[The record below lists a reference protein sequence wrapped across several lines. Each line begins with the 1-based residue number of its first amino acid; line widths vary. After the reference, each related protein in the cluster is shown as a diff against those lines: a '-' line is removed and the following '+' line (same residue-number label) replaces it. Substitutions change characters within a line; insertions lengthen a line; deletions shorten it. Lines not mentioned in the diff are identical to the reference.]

1 MVTNILLRMVHI
13 EMLSSY
19 QTRDIMD
26 FIHSFDKYDSSEW
39 DQIWFE
45 EGQLPISTHRIWID
59 GLVRWFNIRGI
70 NTTKFLDT
78 MVKRLEKSEIIP
90 ARPIL
95 RSYLGFVSQF
105 YTCSDIRELCLQLL
119 PKRQAF
125 LSNATVIKGKDKG
138 ATRND
143 FVVMKCKDE
152 ERLATNYMPWINF
165 IIQNSPIF
173 LNAPAFEDVSLC
185 ASQNSA
191 VLTLDGRATVDID
204 GKIVS
209 VNGKAIGEVVPFAD
223 CLKRNEISWDNDYE
237 QTMECVHI
245 KENFV
250 DEKTGVTLLYKDCY
264 YGAPVNISNV
274 TYKTGVKVEDPMAK
288 LLSSVVRQEFDVWKP
303 LQHAHEDLLGALND
317 SVSVI
322 YYKSDD
328 SISVNTKHLMR
339 NVPARIL
346 RNILREYSTTG
357 REEYENREF
366 KRDPEICMDPLRPN
380 FESRLNRV
388 VAHLEKVAGFFEIER
403 HRRGGF
409 RFVPKCRINFR
420 EE

>member
-1 MVTNILLRMVHI
+1 MVSNILLRMVHI

-19 QTRDIMD
+19 QTKDIMD
-26 FIHSFDKYDSSEW
+26 FIRSFDKYDSSEW

-45 EGQLPISTHRIWID
+45 EGQLPISTHRVWID
-59 GLVRWFNIRGI
+59 GLVRWFNLRKI
-70 NTTKFLDT
+70 NTTKFLET
-78 MVKRLEKSEIIP
+78 MMKHLEKSEIIP
-90 ARPIL
+90 ARPLL
-95 RSYLGFVSQF
+95 RSYLGYVSQF
-105 YTCSDIRELCLQLL
+105 YTTSDVRKLCLDIL
-119 PKRQAF
+119 PKRQVF
-125 LSNATVIKGKDKG
+125 LSNAKIIEGKDHG

-143 FVVMKCKDE
+143 FVVLKCKDE
-152 ERLATNYMPWINF
+152 ERLASNYMPWINF
-165 IIQNSPIF
+165 IIKNAPVF
-173 LNAPAFEDVSLC
+173 LGAPAFENVSLC

-191 VLTLDGRATVDID
+191 IETLNGRATTDID
-204 GKIVS
+204 GKKFS
-209 VNGKAIGEVVPFAD
+209 VNGKVIGEVVPFSE
-223 CLKRNEISWDNDYE
+223 CLKRYEITWDNEYE
-237 QTMECVHI
+237 CNLECIHI
-245 KENFV
+245 KEDFV
-250 DEKTGVTLLYKDCY
+250 DEKSGVVLLYKDCF
-264 YGAPVNISNV
+264 YGAPINISNIS
-274 TYKTGVKVEDPMAK
+274 YKTGIKVEDPMAK
-288 LLSSVVRQEFDVWKP
+288 LMSSVVRQEFDVWKP

-317 SVSVI
+317 SVTVI

-346 RNILREYSTTG
+346 RNILREYSVTG

-388 VAHLEKVAGFFEIER
+388 VAHLEKVSGFFEIER